1 MDWKKKLSSRKLW
14 AAVAGV
20 VTGLA
25 MAFGLDENIISTV
38 AGAVTAL
45 ASVVV
50 YIMTEGKIDA
60 AAVAKAIEAAQDAK
74 KVIEES
80 ESEPT
85 EEGTTE
91 GTAPPANASATLA
104 AVTAALK
111 GSGVKL

>member
-25 MAFGLDENIISTV
+25 MVFGLDENIISTV

-50 YIMTEGKIDA
+50 YILTEGKIDA

-80 ESEPT
+80 EPEAPVEGT
-85 EEGTTE
+85 EEA
-91 GTAPPANASATLA
+91 APPTNAAATLA

-111 GSGVKL
+111 GSGVKV